1 MIRRRAARAAG
12 PGGDEAAPGATA
24 KGRSRARARS
34 HATRQ
39 ADRVD
44 PEMLSP
50 RTVLLAVGGFIA
62 FFALIIAAKVNDERL
77 AAITEAEVSQART
90 AAFLAERV
98 SARLAEVRGAL
109 ALAAAEVSASS
120 GADRENVRADAL
132 RSRLDAM
139 TRSPYIDAAAFL
151 PPDGD
156 IIASERFTTSARA
169 AADAA
174 LAEPSG
180 VAAITGGAE
189 PWIATVEPVR
199 LAPDRVGVLIARTAP
214 QTLLPAWRDDQ
225 VSILADAEGRALALH
240 PPAPVSG
247 APFAAARVGVDP
259 ERAAAIARDGGALSG
274 ASVDRA
280 EHILGLAALADA
292 PLQTYTLG
300 PAALDGAAWRRTVL
314 FYLLLGIGPLIV
326 AVVLAAL
333 LLAHMSKLN
342 ATKARLAAS
351 EHRLRLAIEGAR
363 CGVWD
368 WDLDADDVYMTGSLS
383 RMVGGSQ
390 EELLTGANFL
400 ALLSQD
406 DRARLRAAL
415 RGAAGGEEVDVEVR
429 ALRLPVWLHMRGRPL
444 PPEAGSTRRIVGV
457 AIDITERKGAQARVA
472 AAETRLRAAL
482 ESMTESFVLW
492 DSRRRLVLWNRK
504 FREFF
509 GFADGQ
515 LKTGMAYEAVE
526 AGAGRAIKDVH
537 ANEDGESAGAY
548 ELELADGRWLHYS
561 ERRTAE
567 GGLVS
572 VGADISALKAQES
585 VLVRSESELRQTV
598 EDLERSRAQIQE
610 LASKYEEEKIR
621 AEEANRSKS
630 EFLANMSHE
639 LRTPLN
645 AINGFS
651 EMMLKEMFG
660 PLGDDRYHGYI
671 QDIHESG
678 QHLLALINDILDMSK
693 IEAGKMVLQSEPVR
707 PGELIEQCIRLMRAR
722 AEEKDIVLKVEGEDL
737 PEIAADPRAVKQVV
751 LNLLSNAVKFTP
763 EGGRVVVRGF
773 HAADGIVLQ
782 VADTGIGIPEDAL
795 PRLGVAFE
803 QIESHHAKSHQGSGL
818 GLALSKSLV
827 EMHGG
832 SLRID
837 SVLGKGTTV
846 SFTLPAEPGA
856 AKSGD
861 PAQDAA

>member
-1 MIRRRAARAAG
+1 MIRRRAASAAG
-12 PGGDEAAPGATA
+12 AGGDEAAPGATV
-24 KGRSRARARS
+24 KGGSGAGARSRAGKSAESGEAEALRPRA
-34 HATRQ
+34 
-39 ADRVD
+39 V
-44 PEMLSP
+44 M
-50 RTVLLAVGGFIA
+50 LAVGGFIA
-62 FFALIIAAKVNDERL
+62 FFALIIAAKLNDERL
-77 AAITEAEVSQART
+77 AAISEAEQSQART

-109 ALAAAEVSASS
+109 SLAAAEVSTPAAPVEA
-120 GADRENVRADAL
+120 GAL
-132 RSRLDAM
+132 RGRLEAM
-139 TRSPYIDAAAFL
+139 TRSPYIEAAAFL

-156 IIASERFTTSARA
+156 IIASERFTTSARS

-174 LAEPSG
+174 LADPAG
-180 VAAITGGAE
+180 VAAIISGPD
-189 PWIATVEPVR
+189 PWIAVAQPVR
-199 LAPDRVGVLIARTAP
+199 VGEGRVGVLIARTAP
-214 QTLLPAWRDDQ
+214 DALLPAWREDQ
-225 VSILADAEGRALALH
+225 VSILADAQGRALAIH
-240 PPAPVSG
+240 PSAPVSG

-259 ERAAAIARDGGALSG
+259 ERAAQIAREGGAISG
-274 ASVDRA
+274 AAIGETD
-280 EHILGLAALADA
+280 HILGLAALADA

-300 PAALDGAAWRRTVL
+300 PAALDGAAWRRTVV
-314 FYLLLGIGPLIV
+314 FYLLLGVGPLIV
-326 AVVLAAL
+326 AIGLAAL
-333 LLAHMSKLN
+333 LLAHMSKLG

-390 EELLTGANFL
+390 EEFLTGANFL
-400 ALLSQD
+400 ALLSHD
-406 DRARLRAAL
+406 DRARVRAAL
-415 RGAAGGEEVDVEVR
+415 RAAAGGEEVDVEVR
-429 ALRLPVWLHMRGRPL
+429 ASRLPVWLHMRGRPL
-444 PPEAGSTRRIVGV
+444 PAEAGSTRRIVGV

-492 DSRRRLVLWNRK
+492 DARRRLVLWNRK

-509 GFADGQ
+509 GFCEGR
-515 LKTGMAYEAVE
+515 LKPGMPYETVE
-526 AGAGRAIKDVH
+526 AAAGRAIKDVH
-537 ANEDGESAGAY
+537 ANEDGESASAY

-572 VGADISALKAQES
+572 VGADITALKEQEA
-585 VLVRSESELRQTV
+585 VLVRSEGDLRQTV
-598 EDLERSRAQIQE
+598 EDLERSRAQSQE
-610 LASKYEEEKIR
+610 LASKYEQEKIR

-693 IEAGKMVLQSEPVR
+693 IEAGKMVLQSEPVS
-707 PGELIEQCIRLMRAR
+707 PGELIEQCIRIMRAR
-722 AEEKDIVLKVEGEDL
+722 AEEKDITLRIEGEDL
-737 PEIAADPRAVKQVV
+737 PEISADPRAIKQVV

-818 GLALSKSLV
+818 GLALSKSLI

-856 AKSGD
+856 AKPQPGVS
-861 PAQDAA
+861 DAA